1 MNIDFRDVPLV
12 PKLVVKVVV
21 VVVLVLVTAA
31 VRALQVIPLLALPAL
46 MPRLTGVTAQVLGE
60 VVTSGEGLL
69 ADATLERSTAAVDA
83 TMAGQAGL

>member
-1 MNIDFRDVPLV
+1 MGEHRFPGVDGCTGAEDV
-12 PKLVVKVVV
+12 LVVKVGVV
-21 VVVLVLVTAA
+21 MTAS
-31 VRALQVIPLLALPAL
+31 VRALQVIPLFALPAL

-60 VVTSGEGLL
+60 VVTSSEGLL